1 MIVLLDGGNVP
12 YLLRPVD
19 EQKFELVGECFV
31 QGIMHGEIL
40 EGLAKLGD
48 GLGKRQVFSIV

>member
-1 MIVLLDGGNVP
+1 
-12 YLLRPVD
+12 
-19 EQKFELVGECFV
+19 LVGECFV

>member
-1 MIVLLDGGNVP
+1 LVVLLDGGNVP
-12 YLLRPVD
+12 YLLRPVG
-19 EQKFELVGECFV
+19 EEKFELAGECFV

-40 EGLAKLGD
+40 EGLEKLGN